1 VPRDVEDIAGTERVT
16 DAERL
21 TDTERLTDAEW
32 KPDVARYRSDADAGT
47 H

>member
-1 VPRDVEDIAGTERVT
+1 VPGDVEDIAGTERVT

-32 KPDVARYRSDADAGT
+32 KPDVARYRSDADAGA